1 MTRHH
6 ANCDD
11 SEMFLKSGDESDFPP
26 TAAVDSLAESLLLLK
41 NATKVEAGSVGPV
54 RIRMAPVFP

>member
-1 MTRHH
+1 MTQSHH

-41 NATKVEAGSVGPV
+41 NATKVEAGSVGP
-54 RIRMAPVFP
+54 AQ